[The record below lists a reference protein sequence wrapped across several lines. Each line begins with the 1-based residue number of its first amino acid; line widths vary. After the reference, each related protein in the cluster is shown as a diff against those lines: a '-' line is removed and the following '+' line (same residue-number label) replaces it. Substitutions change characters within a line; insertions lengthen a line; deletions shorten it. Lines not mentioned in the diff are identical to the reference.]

1 METPACYSSH
11 QPRQGGG
18 PLSPRW
24 PDVEPGDEDQGP
36 SKRAKAGGG
45 GVLPTRP
52 GPGAAWSR
60 ACRWAGCRLP
70 SPAPPQPS
78 RPGPALPRPPPPA
91 HKAPFTDSGSTSAAP
106 EVWLTP
112 LRKQTAPGPA
122 GAAGHRGWILLLP
135 AGGRTQTDLGSQQP
149 WGEAGPG
156 LLLGGGGRGSS
167 RHLGNLGQHPCFW
180 VLICTRRVV
189 CRLNDTML
197 V

>member
-36 SKRAKAGGG
+36 SRGQRLGAEVFCRPDP
-45 GVLPTRP
+45 VLGPP
-52 GPGAAWSR
+52 GPGHAGGLDAGSR
-60 ACRWAGCRLP
+60 
-70 SPAPPQPS
+70 PPPLHHP
-78 RPGPALPRPPPPA
+78 PGPALPRPPPPA

-122 GAAGHRGWILLLP
+122 GAAGHRGWILPLP
-135 AGGRTQTDLGSQQP
+135 AGGRRQTDLGSQQP

-156 LLLGGGGRGSS
+156 LLLGGGRAWELRSPGQPWTTPLFLGPYLHQGS
-167 RHLGNLGQHPCFW
+167 C
-180 VLICTRRVV
+180 V
-189 CRLNDTML
+189 
-197 V
+197 